1 MGPHSVE
8 EEVGRGRVKRLP
20 QATQLVGGGARLASL
35 APESEVLT
43 RLNPKEQ
50 REAGGEDGAHRWVC
64 MRVGVWGVRAKSHMA
79 GVVAPARG

>member
-1 MGPHSVE
+1 M
-8 EEVGRGRVKRLP
+8 P

-50 REAGGEDGAHRWVC
+50 REAGGEDGAHP
-64 MRVGVWGVRAKSHMA
+64 VGVHACVGVGGACKKSH
-79 GVVAPARG
+79 GWCGGSS